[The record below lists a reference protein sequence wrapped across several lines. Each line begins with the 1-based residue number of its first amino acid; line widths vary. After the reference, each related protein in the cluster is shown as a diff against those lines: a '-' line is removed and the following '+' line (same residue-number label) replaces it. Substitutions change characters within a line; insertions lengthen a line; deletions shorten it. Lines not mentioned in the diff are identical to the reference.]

1 MLPVD
6 LPPEL
11 RALLEKLEH
20 PERALLMVSDSLAE
34 EAIGLIHDGFRAEK
48 DPYGRPWAKR
58 KRETKKTLGKKV
70 LSGETGRLK
79 TGWKRA
85 RVGTG
90 GFLVTPSVD
99 YAMPHQK
106 PRESSGRP
114 QRMMVPDDDDG
125 GLPGSWSE
133 RYDEAAQD
141 ALSDYFGRR

>member
-11 RALLEKLEH
+11 RALLDKLEH

-34 EAIGLIHDGFRAEK
+34 EAIGLIHDGFRDER
-48 DPYGRPWAKR
+48 DPYGHPWQKR
-58 KRETKKTLGKKV
+58 KRETKTTRGKKV

-79 TGWKRA
+79 TGWKAR
-85 RVGTG
+85 RVGVG
-90 GFLVTPSVD
+90 GFLVSPSVD

-106 PRESSGRP
+106 PLNERRP
-114 QRMMVPDDDDG
+114 RRAMVPDDEIG
-125 GLPGSWSE
+125 GLPGSWSA